1 MISSLTNDRGDSSGP
16 TRTKMNK
23 PASAFW
29 AVSATGMLQQLGASR
44 EGLSSGEARQRLIAT
59 IVALYIVSAEL
70 VKAVF
75 YKAVNS

>member
-1 MISSLTNDRGDSSGP
+1 MTTQMWTFPLKSMISSLTNDRGDSSGP

-44 EGLSSGEARQRLIAT
+44 EGS
-59 IVALYIVSAEL
+59 EL
-70 VKAVF
+70 VTQ
-75 YKAVNS
+75 SPGR